1 MPMLGQSAQ
10 MEQCKLAV
18 QVCTITKFNKQ
29 EENTMV
35 KTICEKIM
43 TKEITSV
50 ELKSVLGKEL
60 YICNGNCW
68 TDVLD
73 EFGFTYSSE
82 QFCQYIADYEAWAE
96 LNNVYVE
103 ILEGKAEFRSSINAA
118 KELLKEWLE
127 YNELEKFRSL
137 YSTLSARQKE
147 AVLCILRYSEI
158 LDMDLMC
165 PTTSELSLLWKDS
178 IKKQKHKANLLIPVM
193 ETDCTYTINLFTGKV
208 VGYADIDTVEDIL

>member
-1 MPMLGQSAQ
+1 M
-10 MEQCKLAV
+10 
-18 QVCTITKFNKQ
+18 T
-29 EENTMV
+29 
-35 KTICEKIM
+35 KTIYTRIINKK
-43 TKEITSV
+43 TTSV
-50 ELKSVLGKEL
+50 ELKSVLGREL
-60 YICNGNCW
+60 YICNNGNW
-68 TDVLD
+68 TDVLN
-73 EFGFTYSSE
+73 EFSFSYTPE

-103 ILEGKAEFRSSINAA
+103 ITEGKAEFRQSINEA
-118 KELLKEWLE
+118 KDLLKDWLE
-127 YNELEKFRSL
+127 NNELDDFKSL
-137 YSTLSARQKE
+137 YSGLSAKQKE
-147 AVLCILRYSEI
+147 AVVLVLRYSEI

>member
-1 MPMLGQSAQ
+1 M
-10 MEQCKLAV
+10 
-18 QVCTITKFNKQ
+18 T
-29 EENTMV
+29 
-35 KTICEKIM
+35 KTIYTRIM

-50 ELKSVLGKEL
+50 ELKSVLGREL

-82 QFCQYIADYEAWAE
+82 QFCQYIVDYEAWAE

-103 ILEGKAEFRSSINAA
+103 ITEGKAEFRQPINEA
-118 KELLKEWLE
+118 KDLLKEWLE
-127 YNELEKFRSL
+127 NNELEEFRSL
-137 YSTLSARQKE
+137 YSTLSAKQKE
-147 AVLCILRYSEI
+147 AVVLVLRYSEI
-158 LDMDLMC
+158 FEYAYANLMC
-165 PTTSELSLLWKDS
+165 PSTSELSLLWKDS

>member
-1 MPMLGQSAQ
+1 
-10 MEQCKLAV
+10 
-18 QVCTITKFNKQ
+18 
-29 EENTMV
+29 MV

>member
-1 MPMLGQSAQ
+1 MS
-10 MEQCKLAV
+10 
-18 QVCTITKFNKQ
+18 
-29 EENTMV
+29 
-35 KTICEKIM
+35 KTIYEKIM
-43 TKEITSV
+43 ERKITSV

-73 EFGFTYSSE
+73 EFSFSYTPE
-82 QFCQYIADYEAWAE
+82 QFCQYISDYKAWAE

-118 KELLKEWLE
+118 KEVLKEWLE
-127 YNELEKFRSL
+127 NNELDDFKSL

-158 LDMDLMC
+158 LDMNLMC

>member
-1 MPMLGQSAQ
+1 M
-10 MEQCKLAV
+10 
-18 QVCTITKFNKQ
+18 TK
-29 EENTMV
+29 TMY
-35 KTICEKIM
+35 TRIIN
-43 TKEITSV
+43 KEITSV
-50 ELKSVLGKEL
+50 ELKSVLGREL

-103 ILEGKAEFRSSINAA
+103 ITEGKAEFRSSINAA

-127 YNELEKFRSL
+127 YNELFDFMSL

-147 AVLCILRYSEI
+147 AVVLVLRHSEI
-158 LDMDLMC
+158 LDTDLMC
-165 PTTSELSLLWKDS
+165 PATSELSLLWKDS
-178 IKKQKHKANLLIPVM
+178 IKKQKHKGNLLVPVL
-193 ETDCTYTINLFTGKV
+193 EKDCTYTINLFTGEV
-208 VGYADIDTVEDIL
+208 VEYADIDTVEEIL

>member
-1 MPMLGQSAQ
+1 
-10 MEQCKLAV
+10 
-18 QVCTITKFNKQ
+18 
-29 EENTMV
+29 MV

-50 ELKSVLGKEL
+50 ELKSVLGREL

-127 YNELEKFRSL
+127 YNELEEFRSL
-137 YSTLSARQKE
+137 YSTLSAKQKE

>member
-1 MPMLGQSAQ
+1 
-10 MEQCKLAV
+10 
-18 QVCTITKFNKQ
+18 
-29 EENTMV
+29 MV

-165 PTTSELSLLWKDS
+165 PTTSELSLLWKAS
-178 IKKQKHKANLLIPVM
+178 VKKQKHKANLLITVIGDNY
-193 ETDCTYTINLFTGKV
+193 EYTINLFTGEV
-208 VGYADIDTVEDIL
+208 VDYVDMDIIEGNF

>member
-1 MPMLGQSAQ
+1 
-10 MEQCKLAV
+10 
-18 QVCTITKFNKQ
+18 
-29 EENTMV
+29 MV

-50 ELKSVLGKEL
+50 ELKSVLGREL

-127 YNELEKFRSL
+127 YNELEEFRSL

>member
-165 PTTSELSLLWKDS
+165 PTTSELSLLGGNHYEQGRQS
-178 IKKQKHKANLLIPVM
+178 KAK
-193 ETDCTYTINLFTGKV
+193 INQGSSNPF
-208 VGYADIDTVEDIL
+208 IDRSVNSTPFFIGCSKAYRSK